1 MCVFKRAQTD
11 DLKKKKKKAN
21 EVIAVHI
28 EQTKKYCSFYTFIQ
42 QALQHYYNTF
52 IFNRGWS

>member
-11 DLKKKKKKAN
+11 DLKKKKKAN
-21 EVIAVHI
+21 EVRAVYI
-28 EQTKKYCSFYTFIQ
+28 EQTKKYCNFYTLTQ
-42 QALQHYYNTF
+42 QALQHYYKTF

>member
-11 DLKKKKKKAN
+11 DLKKKKKAN
-21 EVIAVHI
+21 EVIVVYI
-28 EQTKKYCSFYTFIQ
+28 EQTKKYCSFYTLTQ
-42 QALQHYYNTF
+42 QALQHYYKTF